1 VFEEFLAHLRRQG
14 LTIGVDHYL
23 RLQELLSKIGS
34 QCAPGDLKTILCP
47 IFATDANQQKLFH
60 SSFDSYFG
68 IFSQLAASDTS
79 VPSRRLQEEQKL
91 TAEQAQK
98 TRKRKWPYFLLGGA
112 LAAGLLILAIVA
124 TRKPTAPT
132 PTTTPM
138 STPTPEAA
146 STPTPVSP
154 APQAPVQQS
163 PTAQPEGWVQRNS
176 QALRLVA
183 VVLIPLLV
191 FLSYEWYR
199 LIRRRLVLQRQKGK
213 RPPFSWPIRP
223 EASPSE
229 IYGSTEFYGAAR
241 RLQRRHAGESYLLDV
256 EGSIQATVDSLGF
269 PRLQYKPG
277 RKLPEYLVLVDRA
290 SFRDHQANLFH
301 DLVRAL
307 RDEGLYVSLF
317 FFEGDPR
324 VCWDE
329 ARGDTVPLFELQRR
343 YAGHRLL
350 LLSNA
355 EKLIDP
361 LTGSLV
367 AWSSLLFDWKD
378 RGILTPEPLEQ
389 WGLREK
395 TLASQF
401 VVLPATTEGLFAL
414 GDYFELPLQADTL
427 SAQRTSAD
435 HAPPEPGDPRRI
447 EALRTYLGVGT
458 FRWLAACA
466 VYPELHWDLTL
477 YLGSLPCLGRG
488 LVTERNL
495 IKLVRLPWF
504 RRGFMPDELR
514 WALIQELG
522 QEREKAV
529 RQAVV
534 DLLEKNPAPKGT
546 YASDAQQLEILFQRY
561 WLDRQNAKK
570 RGDLMRAIRGS
581 PHEEVAQNYT
591 LLRSVESLSKSRL
604 DIVLPARL
612 RRMLFPSGLPALGL
626 KSSVRFAAALALIA
640 VGLLVF
646 LPRNANVGQLMV
658 EANVSGARITV
669 DGRSE
674 PGWVTPYTIPNLSV
688 GPHKVVLSKEG
699 YDDYP
704 GSVSI
709 EGGKINNFNA
719 SLVAR
724 PPERR
729 EAKVGQLQVTANV
742 SGATLSIDGETQ
754 SNWST
759 STPIDISA
767 GYHQVEVSKDGY
779 DPFQRSVTI
788 EGGKTSRV
796 DARLSEPT
804 GEVDVPKTPPGVDV
818 FIDGKLVGP
827 GPQNVKIGEHK
838 FYARGPWGTR
848 QVKTF
853 KVESGGAVFL
863 RVPEAGGGEAMA
875 MVTAMTIPAGATV
888 TADSSPIG
896 GQTPTSFRLAPG
908 RHTLTISRPGCGPV
922 DQTIEVKAGESKELG
937 VRLTCQTAT
946 RERVVETT
954 PPGTVAVAPPNP
966 APAEARSVP
975 PKVGQLMADANVSG
989 PKALG
994 QRVFLT
1000 EGMFVLV
1007 RLKADLAS
1015 DQVAEGMR
1023 VDFEVALPVVIQG
1036 MTVIPVGAAAWGAVQ
1051 SVKKGKFVK
1060 FDIEGVQLPDGTNV
1074 KLRSGQKGSK
1084 NSLVKADSKLKGGV
1098 GAPKGAEYAACVDE
1112 GTEVAVSAAP
1122 GIPTPA
1128 APRVANVERVTVMC
1142 FSDPS
1147 GADILIDGDFYGNT
1161 PSILKVPVGKHE
1173 LEVGLSGYKT
1183 FATPLILRPGEAV
1196 RTVRA
1201 KLEQKE

>member
-1 VFEEFLAHLRRQG
+1 MTAPPSSLRPLVFEEFLAHLRRQG

-68 IFSQLAASDTS
+68 IFSQLAAGDTS

-98 TRKRKWPYFLLGGA
+98 TRKRKWRYFLLAGS
-112 LAAGLLILAIVA
+112 LAAGLLILAIS
-124 TRKPTAPT
+124 TLRHPTKP
-132 PTTTPM
+132 
-138 STPTPEAA
+138 SR
-146 STPTPVSP
+146 TPVSGALP
-154 APQAPVQQS
+154 APVEEPQTVQAES
-163 PTAQPEGWVQRNS
+163 WSHRHS
-176 QALRLVA
+176 QTLRLAA
-183 VVLIPLLV
+183 VVLTPLLL
-191 FLSYEWYR
+191 FFSYEWYR

-213 RPPFSWPIRP
+213 RPPFSWPIHP

-256 EGSIQATVDSLGF
+256 EGTIQATVDSLGF

-307 RDEGLYVSLF
+307 RDEGLYVRLF

-343 YAGHRLL
+343 YAGYRLL

-367 AWSSLLFDWKD
+367 PWSSLLFDWKD
-378 RGILTPEPLEQ
+378 RGVLTPEPLAQ

-395 TLASQF
+395 ALASQF

-414 GDYFELPLQADTL
+414 GDYFVLPLQADTL

-435 HAPPEPGDPRRI
+435 QAPPGPDDPRGI
-447 EALRTYLGVGT
+447 EALRSYLGVAT

-495 IKLVRLPWF
+495 IKLIRLPWF

-529 RQAVV
+529 REAVV
-534 DLLEKNPAPKGT
+534 ELLEKNPAPKGT

-561 WLDRQNAKK
+561 WLDRQNSKK

-581 PHEEVAQNYT
+581 PQEEVVQNYT

-604 DIVLPARL
+604 DIILPPRL

-626 KSSVRFAAALALIA
+626 RTSVRFAATLGLIGA
-640 VGLLVF
+640 GLLVF
-646 LPRNANVGQLMV
+646 VPHNANVGKLMV
-658 EANVSGARITV
+658 AANVSGAKITV

-674 PGWVTPYTIPNLSV
+674 PGWVTPYTIPDLPV
-688 GPHKVVLSKEG
+688 GSRQVVVSKEG
-699 YDDYP
+699 YEDYQ
-704 GSVSI
+704 GSVTI
-709 EGGKINNFNA
+709 EGGKANNFIA
-719 SLVAR
+719 SLVAK
-724 PPERR
+724 PPEQPQPATEELAPGKVSTAKKVA
-729 EAKVGQLQVTANV
+729 EAPGAGTVSRSAGGGPGAKLKIGQLQVTANV
-742 SGATLSIDGETQ
+742 SGATLSIDGGTQ
-754 SNWST
+754 SNWSP
-759 STPIDISA
+759 SSPIDLAA
-767 GYHQVEVSKDGY
+767 GYHHVVVSKEGY
-779 DPFQRSVTI
+779 DDYARGVTI
-788 EGGKTSRV
+788 EGGKTYRV
-796 DARLSEPT
+796 NAQLTEPA
-804 GEVDVPKTPPGVDV
+804 GEVDVPRTPSGLDV

-838 FYARGPWGTR
+838 FFVKGPWGTT

-853 KVESGGAVFL
+853 NVESGATVFL
-863 RVPEAGGGEAMA
+863 RVPEVGGEAAMA
-875 MVTAMTIPAGATV
+875 AVTVNTIPAGAAVSVDGTRIDV
-888 TADSSPIG
+888 
-896 GQTPTSFRLAPG
+896 QTPTSFPLTLG
-908 RHTLTISRPGCGPV
+908 RHTLVISHSGCRAE
-922 DQTIEVKAGESKELG
+922 EVVVEVTAGQPHVEN
-937 VRLTCQTAT
+937 VRLACQ
-946 RERVVETT
+946 
-954 PPGTVAVAPPNP
+954 
-966 APAEARSVP
+966 
-975 PKVGQLMADANVSG
+975 
-989 PKALG
+989 
-994 QRVFLT
+994 
-1000 EGMFVLV
+1000 
-1007 RLKADLAS
+1007 
-1015 DQVAEGMR
+1015 
-1023 VDFEVALPVVIQG
+1023 
-1036 MTVIPVGAAAWGAVQ
+1036 
-1051 SVKKGKFVK
+1051 
-1060 FDIEGVQLPDGTNV
+1060 
-1074 KLRSGQKGSK
+1074 
-1084 NSLVKADSKLKGGV
+1084 
-1098 GAPKGAEYAACVDE
+1098 
-1112 GTEVAVSAAP
+1112 
-1122 GIPTPA
+1122 
-1128 APRVANVERVTVMC
+1128 
-1142 FSDPS
+1142 
-1147 GADILIDGDFYGNT
+1147 
-1161 PSILKVPVGKHE
+1161 
-1173 LEVGLSGYKT
+1173 
-1183 FATPLILRPGEAV
+1183 
-1196 RTVRA
+1196 
-1201 KLEQKE
+1201 